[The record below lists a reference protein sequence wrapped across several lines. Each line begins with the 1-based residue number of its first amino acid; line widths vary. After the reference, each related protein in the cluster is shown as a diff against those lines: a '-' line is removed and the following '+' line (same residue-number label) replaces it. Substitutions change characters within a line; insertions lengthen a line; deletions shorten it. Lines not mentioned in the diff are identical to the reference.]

1 MITNYNTVPL
11 NLSGLVDP
19 LIAGMKE
26 RREREALATIG
37 QTLTGGNPDYK
48 GAAAAMFNAG
58 KPEYGLTLL
67 KLGES
72 YRTQQLQEKAGADF
86 ANALGG
92 IVGGGQAGSS
102 GPAPRPQ
109 AFDPASVPAFVASA
123 GQEHGISPEFM
134 TKTAW
139 IESRGNPNA
148 RNKSGASGLFQ
159 FMPGTAQQYGLTDPF
174 DAKASAGAAARLASD
189 NRRSLMSA
197 LGREPSDAELYLAH
211 QQGAGGAS
219 ALLRNPNASAH
230 SVLTEV
236 YGSPGK
242 AAAAIRQN
250 GGSLDMT
257 AGQFAGLWTGKFDAL
272 SAGGGTPTRAPGVTR
287 TAGMTLPA
295 EAVGGGNWF
304 DDRVGADA
312 LPSSPTATAGMGN
325 ARSSG
330 RVAAALPSP
339 DMPTLGAV
347 PAQGFIVP
355 PGPADAALEQ
365 RAQAAVQTANQG
377 GVGQRVA
384 ALTRVLSN
392 PHLPDSQR
400 QVGLTFLRD
409 AIDQAKIPDSAKEF
423 LWARGNGLTQART
436 PAEYEREK
444 KGPPTEIQ
452 EFEYGQRNPE
462 FARRQLELKRAGSQT
477 INVGGGSD
485 KQIFD
490 TMGESATAARAAA
503 TGLNALREAR
513 SAVEGGIV
521 SGVGADINLTMRRVA
536 SALGADPSKVVNT
549 ETFRSAIAPQIAAV
563 MKATVGSTQISNAD
577 REFAEKAAGGS
588 ITLNQGS
595 IKRLLDIME
604 RANVGLIETHQK
616 RLDAVYPGSGNFGRE
631 RALFG
636 VEAPAAKAGGPVRVR
651 TPAEARQ
658 LPSGTEIILPDGS
671 PGRVP

>member
-11 NLSGLVDP
+11 DLSPIGNAFVSM
-19 LIAGMKE
+19 AKQRQE
-26 RREREALATIG
+26 RQERETLATIG
-37 QTLTGGNPDYK
+37 QTLTGANPDYK

-67 KLGES
+67 KLGEA

-92 IVGGGQAGSS
+92 MVGGGQGSTAA
-102 GPAPRPQ
+102 PAPRPQ
-109 AFDPASVPAFVASA
+109 AFDPASVPSFVASA

-159 FMPGTAQQYGLTDPF
+159 FMPGTAQQYGLADPF

-189 NRRSLMSA
+189 NKRSLMSA

-230 SVLTEV
+230 SVLTNV
-236 YGSPGK
+236 YGDAGK

-272 SAGGGTPTRAPGVTR
+272 SPASGGTPTRAPGVTR
-287 TAGMTLPA
+287 AAGMTLPA
-295 EAVGGGNWF
+295 EAAGAGNWF

-325 ARSSG
+325 ARSNG
-330 RVAAALPSP
+330 PAAAALPSP
-339 DMPTLGAV
+339 DMPTPGAV

-377 GVGQRVA
+377 GVGQRVT
-384 ALTRVLSN
+384 ALTRVLAN

-409 AIDQAKIPDSAKEF
+409 AIDQAKVPDGVKEF
-423 LWARGNGLTQART
+423 LWARGNGMTQARNPTEYAREKQGPT
-436 PAEYEREK
+436 PADSVE
-444 KGPPTEIQ
+444 
-452 EFEYGQRNPE
+452 QR
-462 FARRQLELKRAGSQT
+462 
-477 INVGGGSD
+477 
-485 KQIFD
+485 
-490 TMGESATAARAAA
+490 RAAA
-503 TGLNALREAR
+503 
-513 SAVEGGIV
+513 
-521 SGVGADINLTMRRVA
+521 D
-536 SALGADPSKVVNT
+536 
-549 ETFRSAIAPQIAAV
+549 
-563 MKATVGSTQISNAD
+563 
-577 REFAEKAAGGS
+577 AAGTRSG
-588 ITLNQGS
+588 
-595 IKRLLDIME
+595 KPRLPELSP
-604 RANVGLIETHQK
+604 H
-616 RLDAVYPGSGNFGRE
+616 RE
-631 RALFG
+631 N
-636 VEAPAAKAGGPVRVR
+636 AP
-651 TPAEARQ
+651 
-658 LPSGTEIILPDGS
+658 
-671 PGRVP
+671 